1 MRLLQ
6 SFWVGIVCA
15 AGMTIHADAVAEDTS
30 GSCSGPAVTPSEPTS
45 VVSTTDY
52 FAGADETAAP
62 DPQVEAAQKAWNDYR
77 AAIFEALR
85 SSPVPRDW
93 ALATVAHL
101 DFGAQ
106 GDAQRSER
114 EALLDRAVKAAPD
127 DALVLWIALIQ
138 AHSSRTTNATSAPL
152 QRLQQLE
159 PDNAAVWL
167 EELIPAQKRRDS
179 AVVDKALQ
187 RMSVSTRFDGHFA
200 DLSQALLA
208 TFQRFPLPA
217 SLPVDGDPAK
227 LVPYAYAASITGA
240 VAIPAFQDLIA
251 ACRVD
256 PGTGANAQRSGDCAA
271 TGRLMAAHGDTLI
284 TNHVGM
290 TLLRVSHTFGDGDVA
305 LARTQDWLREQFTTK
320 LLASAGTPDQ
330 ASSVDEM
337 IGYVTDLIQSGNEI
351 EAMRRAV
358 VRTGAPLTPPDE
370 WIDKQ
375 SPYSEERLQQDQ
387 SALQHSS
394 AQP

>member
-1 MRLLQ
+1 MRLMQ
-6 SFWVGIVCA
+6 SFWVAIVCA
-15 AGMTIHADAVAEDTS
+15 AGMAIHADAVAEDTS
-30 GSCSGPAVTPSEPTS
+30 GSCSGPAVTPREPTS
-45 VVSTTDY
+45 VVSTPDY
-52 FAGADETAAP
+52 FAGADDTAAP
-62 DPQVEAAQKAWNDYR
+62 DPQVEAAQKAWSDYR

-106 GDAQRSER
+106 GDTQRGER

-138 AHSSRTTNATSAPL
+138 ARTASATSTSPSPL

-159 PDNAAVWL
+159 PDNAYVWL
-167 EELIPAQKRRDS
+167 ENLIPAQKRRDS
-179 AVVDKALQ
+179 AAVDEALQ

-217 SLPVDGDPAK
+217 SLPVDSDPAK
-227 LVPYAYAASITGA
+227 LVPYAYAASIAGA
-240 VAIPAFQDLIA
+240 LAIPAFQDLIT

-256 PGTGANAQRSGDCAA
+256 PDTGANAQRSGDCAA
-271 TGRLMAAHGDTLI
+271 TGRLMAMRGDTLI
-284 TNHVGM
+284 VNHIGM
-290 TLLRVSHTFGDGDVA
+290 TLLRVSRTFGDDDVA
-305 LARTQDWLREQFTTK
+305 LARTQDWQREQFSTK
-320 LLASAGTPDQ
+320 LMAPVGTPDQ
-330 ASSVDEM
+330 ASSADEM
-337 IGYVTDLIQSGNEI
+337 IAYVTDLIQSSSEI

-358 VRTGAPLTPPDE
+358 ARTGAALTPPDE

-375 SPYSEERLQQDQ
+375 SPYSEDRLRQDQ
-387 SALQHSS
+387 SALQRS
-394 AQP
+394 AAKP